1 MTAGL
6 LMRSRFCLICTCIHG
21 GLLLY
26 GNVSQA
32 GTPALPAPL
41 DLQQAMAAGTE
52 ELQPALFAVRARQE
66 SARADIR
73 RAESGYALEAD
84 INLEA
89 ARIQPNENAFDQSP
103 NDSRASLNIRKPLYD
118 FGYTG
123 SRLQSAETVVNA
135 EQLEYE
141 HDISRQQIAVT
152 RSFLDAILSDIKFA
166 WDNEA
171 LATAFVRVD
180 KLRRRFDLKQV
191 SEVEVLNAD
200 ADYQK
205 MLTVRRNT
213 EILQRVARAQLA
225 EVINRPGELSPDM
238 VTPSVDMK
246 SLQLPDPDALI
257 KHAMQSNIKLRAQAM
272 RVAAAQEA
280 MEAARKQ
287 TRPSLAA
294 EVEVSQYS
302 RDQPSN
308 DDWRASLNLKIPL
321 FENALVKSDV
331 ADKRA
336 LWLQQRA
343 VLFQI
348 ESDVRKYIYD
358 TWMLLNNMAIK
369 AGELDVAAQAAE
381 RVMDRRRGEYE
392 LELRTDL
399 GDALV
404 NTSRVRYEQSKNH
417 FDMIVAAMRLA
428 MLTGLAPRS
437 VIDNHKVSFPVNATG
452 ETNEN

>member
-1 MTAGL
+1 
-6 LMRSRFCLICTCIHG
+6 
-21 GLLLY
+21 
-26 GNVSQA
+26 
-32 GTPALPAPL
+32 
-41 DLQQAMAAGTE
+41 
-52 ELQPALFAVRARQE
+52 
-66 SARADIR
+66 
-73 RAESGYALEAD
+73 
-84 INLEA
+84 
-89 ARIQPNENAFDQSP
+89 
-103 NDSRASLNIRKPLYD
+103 
-118 FGYTG
+118 
-123 SRLQSAETVVNA
+123 
-135 EQLEYE
+135 
-141 HDISRQQIAVT
+141 
-152 RSFLDAILSDIKFA
+152 
-166 WDNEA
+166 
-171 LATAFVRVD
+171 
-180 KLRRRFDLKQV
+180 
-191 SEVEVLNAD
+191 
-200 ADYQK
+200 

-225 EVINRPGELSPDM
+225 EVINRPGELSPDL